1 MSVLP
6 PEMRSNTLATA
17 QLKFGLMVKK
27 KKKKKKEKEKEKEP
41 IRCSLRY
48 LICHITDYFYSE

>member
-27 KKKKKKEKEKEKEP
+27 KKRKRTHKVLTEVSDMSHY
-41 IRCSLRY
+41 RLF
-48 LICHITDYFYSE
+48 L

>member
-27 KKKKKKEKEKEKEP
+27 KKKEKEP